1 MLVSAIKPRQDPATE
16 TKLKQKEITFDSYIV
31 EKYKKDKLNDKL
43 LCKILL
49 KSKRSNRSSQH
60 YLKNIFDSLL
70 EKKIRNVIS
79 EYNRYN
85 ESLEK

>member
-1 MLVSAIKPRQDPATE
+1 MAIPTIKS
-16 TKLKQKEITFDSYIV
+16 KLEDKSIKLNELTFDSYII

-49 KSKRSNRSSQH
+49 KSKRSNRSSEH

-79 EYNRYN
+79 EYREYS
-85 ESLEK
+85 ESLKN

>member
-1 MLVSAIKPRQDPATE
+1 MAIPTIKSKLEDKS
-16 TKLKQKEITFDSYIV
+16 TKLNELTFDSYII

-49 KSKRSNRSSQH
+49 KSKRSNRSSEH

-79 EYNRYN
+79 EYREYS
-85 ESLEK
+85 ESLKN